1 MTDSEEKFYDL
12 HGYYPFQAVPAT
24 IVYGTESDTVYALGA
39 DAALAAEVQKKRV
52 EAELEL
58 KRSILSGFG
67 DDLVDGT
74 IVQFWKQFTVGGRE
88 YMYAAIRADGKWYT
102 TGPKSPKGYTWEEFT
117 LWLVS
122 GIPASAYLVVKQG
135 GAK

>member
-12 HGYYPFQAVPAT
+12 HGYYPFQADVDA
-24 IVYGTESDTVYALGA
+24 SLDA

-58 KRSILSGFG
+58 KRSILSGLG

-74 IVQFWKQFTVGGRE
+74 IVQFWKQFAVGGRE

-117 LWLVS
+117 LWLAS
-122 GIPASAYLVVKQG
+122 GIPVSNFLVVKRVE
-135 GAK
+135 AK